1 MPIQQPTQSFQ
12 NLRNY
17 TEKWTWT
24 DARTG
29 IRTTGYIVPKEAKD
43 AQRVPFH
50 IRFVTKGGELE
61 EGNVVCLSVDRRR
74 HERLVKFVAS
84 DEIRRV
90 YDYLI
95 IEVDG
100 TRFVTH

>member
-1 MPIQQPTQSFQ
+1 MPTRQPTQSWQ

-17 TEKWTWT
+17 MEKWTWT

-29 IRTTGYIVPKEAKD
+29 LDTTGYNVPTNAKN
-43 AQRVPFH
+43 ARQVPFH
-50 IRFVTKGGELE
+50 IRFVTKKGVLE
-61 EGNVVCLSVDRRR
+61 EGNVVCLKVNRRK

-100 TRFVTH
+100 TRFITH

>member
-1 MPIQQPTQSFQ
+1 MPTRQPTQSWQ

-17 TEKWTWT
+17 MEKWMWT

-29 IRTTGYIVPKEAKD
+29 LETTGYNVPGNAKN
-43 AQRVPFH
+43 ARQVPFH
-50 IRFVTKGGELE
+50 IRFVTKSGNLE
-61 EGNVVCLSVDRRR
+61 EGNVICLKVNRRK
-74 HERLVKFVAS
+74 HERLIKFVAS
-84 DEIRRV
+84 DEIRCV

-100 TRFVTH
+100 TRFITH

>member
-1 MPIQQPTQSFQ
+1 MPTQQPTQSFQ

-24 DARTG
+24 DERTG
-29 IRTTGYIVPKEAKD
+29 LKTTGYNVPKGAKD
-43 AQRVPFH
+43 ARQVPFH
-50 IRFVTKGGELE
+50 IRFVTKGGVLE
-61 EGNVVCLSVDRRR
+61 EGNVICLKVDRRR
-74 HERLVKFVAS
+74 HERLIKFVAS

-90 YDYLI
+90 YDYLV

>member
-1 MPIQQPTQSFQ
+1 MPTRQPTQSWQ

-17 TEKWTWT
+17 MEKWMWT

-29 IRTTGYIVPKEAKD
+29 LETTGYNVPTNAKN
-43 AQRVPFH
+43 ARQVPFH
-50 IRFVTKGGELE
+50 IRFVTKSGNLE
-61 EGNVVCLSVDRRR
+61 DGNVICRKVNRRK
-74 HERLVKFVAS
+74 HERLIKFVAS

-100 TRFVTH
+100 TRFITH